1 MPLLPSL
8 PLCTPG
14 INCSALIM
22 SASPNI
28 TGTDLIFSTVISV
41 ALICDERL
49 SPTRSAVMVTSS
61 SCRLG
66 TSRTLSCLFLSCV
79 KVKCCGS

>member
-14 INCSALIM
+14 MSCRALMM

-28 TGTDLIFSTVISV
+28 TGTALIFSTVISV
-41 ALICDERL
+41 ALICDERV
-49 SPTRSAVMVTSS
+49 SPTRSPTMTTSS
-61 SCRLG
+61 SCKLG
-66 TSRTLSCLFLSCV
+66 VRRTLSWRLLLRV
-79 KVKCCGS
+79 KEKNWGS